1 MSEFQLSDHPH
12 RRLNPLTGEWLLVS
26 PHRAKRPWQG
36 QVEKPARE
44 ERPAYDPGCYL
55 CPGNARAGGI
65 RNPRYTSTYA
75 FQNDFSALLPDIP
88 AGEYRDGALLI
99 ARAESGLCRVLCF
112 SPRHD
117 LSLAEMSAE
126 EILPVVQLWAE
137 QYAEIGALPGIAYV
151 QIFENKGEAMGCSNP
166 HPHGQIWA
174 SAHLPV
180 EPEKEQQQQHH
191 YRQVHGRCL
200 LCDYLAQELRAGE
213 RIVSANQHFVALVP
227 FWACWPFETMVLPR
241 RHLGALP
248 ALAGEERLALA
259 EIIHGLTARYDNL
272 FTTAFP
278 YSMGWHQAPTD
289 AQPHEEWHLHAHY
302 YPPLLRSAT
311 VKKFMV
317 GFELL
322 GNPQRDITPETAADR
337 LRNTA
342 EVHYRLRDSGCMI
355 QDSGD
360 VRTGRS

>member
-1 MSEFQLSDHPH
+1 MPEFQLSDHPH

-36 QVEKPARE
+36 QVETPARDD
-44 ERPAYDPGCYL
+44 RPAYDPGCYL
-55 CPGNARAGGI
+55 CPGNARAGGE
-65 RNPRYTSTYA
+65 RNPCYTDTYV
-75 FQNDFSALLPDIP
+75 FQNDFAALLPDVP
-88 AGEYRDGALLI
+88 AGEYGDGVLLA
-99 ARAESGLCRVLCF
+99 ARAEQGLCRVLCF

-126 EILPVVQLWAE
+126 EILPVVRLWTEQTAE
-137 QYAEIGALPGIAYV
+137 LGALPGIGYV

-174 SAHLPV
+174 SAHLPG
-180 EPEKEQQQQHH
+180 EPEKELRQQLM
-191 YRQVHGRCL
+191 YRGVHGCCL
-200 LCDYLAQELRAGE
+200 LCDYLALELRAGE
-213 RIVSANQHFVALVP
+213 RIICANEHFVALVP

-248 ALAGEERLALA
+248 ALAEEERQALA
-259 EIIHGLTARYDNL
+259 EILHRLTTRYDNL
-272 FTTAFP
+272 FNTTFP

-317 GFELL
+317 GFEML
-322 GNPQRDITPETAADR
+322 GNPQRDITAETAAER
-337 LRNTA
+337 LRGQSD
-342 EVHYRLRDSGCMI
+342 VHYKRRD
-355 QDSGD
+355 
-360 VRTGRS
+360 T